1 MLKKIAKTTAKLGL
15 ATLGGLA
22 VYHTKYNKKYPLV
35 SESHAE
41 QPLSS
46 DGKIADIDWV
56 LEENYKEM
64 MTNKVEPFL
73 KNRLEVGNLDRGD
86 YSLAYEKFLLPHSI
100 ASVIIVHGFNE
111 YKEKFHEVVYYFLQK
126 NIQVFIYDQRGHGM
140 SKLSAQQT
148 QIDSQNFNEYVLD
161 LKAMIDEVVKP
172 SLLKEDKLFIFS
184 HSMGGAVTTS
194 FIEQFEGRVDGVI
207 LNTPMFLID
216 TGKYPRSFTYL
227 YSKQMAKLGWG
238 REYIPTTEAFDSEKH
253 TRYDK
258 QPENSISNSQI
269 REAYHHDVNVRLHT
283 VPTRGGSLNWLK
295 TAFDTTHAILKPDRL
310 KRIKQ
315 PVLLIRAGRDT
326 VVQKEGIFTAGTY
339 LPNVE
344 QILIAESKH
353 QTYLNHDA
361 ELKIYMSKLLEFIQ
375 QNAK

>member
-56 LEENYKEM
+56 VEENYKEM

-253 TRYDK
+253 SRYDK

-326 VVQKEGIFTAGTY
+326 VVQKEGIFTAGAY

-361 ELKIYMSKLLEFIQ
+361 ELKIYMNKLLEFIQ

>member
-15 ATLGGLA
+15 ATFGGLA

-56 LEENYKEM
+56 VEENYKEM

-253 TRYDK
+253 SRYDK

-326 VVQKEGIFTAGTY
+326 VVQKEGIFTAGAY

-361 ELKIYMSKLLEFIQ
+361 ELKIYMNKLLEFIQ

>member
-1 MLKKIAKTTAKLGL
+1 MLKKIAKTTAKIGL
-15 ATLGGLA
+15 ATIGGLA
-22 VYHTKYNKKYPLV
+22 VYNKKYNKKYPLV
-35 SESHAE
+35 NENHAE
-41 QPLSS
+41 QPLILE
-46 DGKIADIDWV
+46 GEIANIDWIV
-56 LEENYKEM
+56 EENYTEM

-73 KNRLEVGNLDRGD
+73 KKRLEVGRLDRGD
-86 YSLAYEKFLLPHSI
+86 YTLAYEKFLLPHPI
-100 ASVIIVHGFNE
+100 ANVIIVHGFNE

-140 SKLSAQQT
+140 SKLSEQQT

-161 LKAMIDEVVKP
+161 LKAMIHEVVKP
-172 SLLKEDKLFIFS
+172 SILKEDKLFIFS

-194 FIEQFEGRVDGVI
+194 FIEQFEGMVDGVI

-216 TGKYPRSFTYL
+216 TGKIPRSFTYL
-227 YSKQMAKLGWG
+227 FSKQMAKLGWG
-238 REYIPTTEAFDSEKH
+238 REYIPTTEAFDSERH
-253 TRYDK
+253 THYDNEI
-258 QPENSISNSQI
+258 ENSISNSQI
-269 REAYHHDVNVRLHT
+269 REAYHHDVNVRLHK
-283 VPTRGGSLNWLK
+283 VPTRGGSFNWLK

-326 VVQKEGIFTAGTY
+326 MVQKEGIFTAATY

-353 QTYLNHDA
+353 QTYLDHDP
-361 ELKIYMSKLLEFIQ
+361 ELKIYISKVLEFIQ
-375 QNAK
+375 QNA

>member
-56 LEENYKEM
+56 VEENYKEM

-326 VVQKEGIFTAGTY
+326 VVQKEGIFTAGAY

>member
-56 LEENYKEM
+56 VEENYKEM

-111 YKEKFHEVVYYFLQK
+111 YKEKFHEVIYYFLQK

-253 TRYDK
+253 SRYDK

-326 VVQKEGIFTAGTY
+326 VVQKEGIFTAGAY

-361 ELKIYMSKLLEFIQ
+361 ELKIYMNKLLEFIQ

>member
-35 SESHAE
+35 NESHAE

-56 LEENYKEM
+56 VEENYKEM

-253 TRYDK
+253 SRYDK

-326 VVQKEGIFTAGTY
+326 VVQKEGIFTAGAY

-361 ELKIYMSKLLEFIQ
+361 ELKIYMNKLLEFIQ

>member
-1 MLKKIAKTTAKLGL
+1 MLKKIAKTTAKIGL
-15 ATLGGLA
+15 ATIGGLA
-22 VYHTKYNKKYPLV
+22 VYNTKYNKKYPLV
-35 SESHAE
+35 NENHAE
-41 QPLSS
+41 QPLSLE
-46 DGKIADIDWV
+46 GEIANIDWIV
-56 LEENYKEM
+56 EENYTEM

-73 KNRLEVGNLDRGD
+73 KKRVEVGRLDRGD
-86 YSLAYEKFLLPHSI
+86 YTLAYEKFLLPHPI
-100 ASVIIVHGFNE
+100 ANVIIVHGFNE

-140 SKLSAQQT
+140 SKLSEQQT

-172 SLLKEDKLFIFS
+172 SILKEDKLFIFS

-194 FIEQFEGRVDGVI
+194 FIEQFEGMVDGVI

-216 TGKYPRSFTYL
+216 TGKVPRSFTYL
-227 YSKQMAKLGWG
+227 FSKQMAKLGWG
-238 REYIPTTEAFDSEKH
+238 REYIPTTEAFDSERH
-253 TRYDK
+253 THYDNEI
-258 QPENSISNSQI
+258 ENSISNSQI
-269 REAYHHDVNVRLHT
+269 REAYHHDVNVRLHK
-283 VPTRGGSLNWLK
+283 VPTRGGSFNWLK

-326 VVQKEGIFTAGTY
+326 VVQKEGIFTAGAY

-353 QTYLNHDA
+353 QTYLDHDP
-361 ELKIYMSKLLEFIQ
+361 ELKIYISKVLEFIQ
-375 QNAK
+375 QNA